1 MTIPSGTPKLVML
14 LPIPNFFSHVL
25 TQVPKLATGDAA
37 VTAMSRVD
45 MLFFSSVAG
54 EVFVRRAHGRA
65 EENDLQGVTLL
76 ERRDDI
82 LGEEVQNEPEQAVQL
97 GNAPSLTRK
106 LQIKERQGQQNRQG
120 AEQIDHADEM
130 EDHPFADP
138 AECGGITDTIDA
150 PGHRQE
156 HQRSRNGAKNI
167 EEGII
172 YRQQE
177 LIQKSGAQRIRQ
189 PQSGTSNQKAHAYG
203 QCQRNKWV
211 HRRLLQLEKKPIL
224 PLNIA
229 VKGQQTHIGHQ
240 PASICTKILILFAK
254 RIVRFSG
261 QIDLDIGP
269 PQRFP
274 IFTLISA

>member
-106 LQIKERQGQQNRQG
+106 LQIKERQGQQNRQDLHIIHG
-120 AEQIDHADEM
+120 NAESDQ
-130 EDHPFADP
+130 
-138 AECGGITDTIDA
+138 
-150 PGHRQE
+150 
-156 HQRSRNGAKNI
+156 
-167 EEGII
+167 
-172 YRQQE
+172 
-177 LIQKSGAQRIRQ
+177 
-189 PQSGTSNQKAHAYG
+189 
-203 QCQRNKWV
+203 
-211 HRRLLQLEKKPIL
+211 
-224 PLNIA
+224 
-229 VKGQQTHIGHQ
+229 
-240 PASICTKILILFAK
+240 
-254 RIVRFSG
+254 
-261 QIDLDIGP
+261 
-269 PQRFP
+269 
-274 IFTLISA
+274 